1 MEEIMEPTWVTVL
14 SVIVPL
20 LAFMI
25 AFMVA
30 LRPFIRDT
38 ALSAIRDVEKKVEK
52 VEGRL
57 NGLET
62 SLEPLRQLSLYSQK
76 RGLDD
81 ILKGWT
87 GEAHSSLPL
96 EKANRRD
103 YLTQQGRTWGLTD
116 SEAAELKS
124 LLEEDARDDLARGV
138 IGFAAFALV
147 LLGITAIIQGLSKK

>member
-1 MEEIMEPTWVTVL
+1 
-14 SVIVPL
+14 
-20 LAFMI
+20 
-25 AFMVA
+25 MVA

-38 ALSAIRDVEKKVEK
+38 ALSTIRDVEKKIEK

-62 SLEPLRQLSLYSQK
+62 SLEPLRQLSLWAQK

-81 ILKGWT
+81 ILKDQT
-87 GEAHSSLPL
+87 GEAHSSLPP
-96 EKANRRD
+96 EKANRRH
-103 YLTQQGRTWGLTD
+103 YLTQRGRTGLTD
-116 SEAAELKS
+116 SEAAELRS

-138 IGFAAFALV
+138 ISFAAFVLI